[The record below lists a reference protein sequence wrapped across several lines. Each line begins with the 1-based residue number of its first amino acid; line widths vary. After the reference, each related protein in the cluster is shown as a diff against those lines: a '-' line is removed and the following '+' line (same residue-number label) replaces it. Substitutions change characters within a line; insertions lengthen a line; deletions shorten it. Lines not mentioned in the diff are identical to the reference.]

1 MTTQQRDTDFAHVR
15 VGTMIGFETPNTRD
29 VTSHKPYKIVGID
42 EEVYHWFRDD
52 AGVRRFIFPRYHLW
66 EKWRGYIISQP
77 DEAPQILAM
86 LPSFRSEAVIS
97 DRVLRDV
104 IAERERQKSVEGW
117 TPDHDDAHASG
128 EMASAAAAYAFSA
141 GANPSEANL
150 LGGAPPVLWPW
161 DRDWWKPTT
170 PRRDAVK
177 AAALLLAEIE
187 RLDRAAIRQMKGSGV

>member
-15 VGTMIGFETPNTRD
+15 VGTTIGFEKPTDSNITAN
-29 VTSHKPYKIVGID
+29 KPYKVTRID
-42 EEVYHWFRDD
+42 EDGDGWFNDD
-52 AGVRRFIFPRYHLW
+52 NGYFQCFSAAYRW
-66 EKWRGYIISQP
+66 TKWRGYIISQP
-77 DEAPQILAM
+77 DEAPKILAM
-86 LPSFRSEAVIS
+86 LPSFRSEAVNS

-117 TPDHDDAHASG
+117 TSDHDDAHASG